1 MNFKNQ
7 GINKPNKGG
16 VCMKRLHKF
25 LKVSVVLLFAI
36 IFLASCSKNNV
47 EKENIKL
54 TEEQQKLVGNYF
66 EQAFKG
72 IKTGKDRKLTDDE
85 VNQIKKVFVEK
96 RPGSEFDEIK
106 NITSNFFKAGSY
118 NDPKEMDLD
127 SFIKYFPSKVLEEN
141 SDEFKTTLEKLK
153 KLDSFSEFELSA
165 KLMPLVEIDKNLV
178 DATLKKYAGIVSD
191 DVKSKG
197 MCLYLKEKN
206 AYYTFVSDVSIVT
219 FYPTEGEINGNDL
232 VLKSNY
238 ATFTLENKDGKY
250 FVKSYIE
257 K

>member
-1 MNFKNQ
+1 
-7 GINKPNKGG
+7 
-16 VCMKRLHKF
+16 MKRLHKF
-25 LKVSVVLLFAI
+25 LRFSVVLLFAI

-72 IKTGKDRKLTDDE
+72 IKTGKDRKLTDEE

-153 KLDSFSEFELSA
+153 KLDSFSEFEFSSNN
-165 KLMPLVEIDKNLV
+165 MPLVEIDKNLV

-197 MCLYLKEKN
+197 MCLYLKENN
-206 AYYTFVSDVSIVT
+206 AYYTFVSDVCIGT
-219 FYPTEGEINGNDL
+219 FYPTEGEIKGNDL
-232 VLKSNY
+232 VLKNNY
-238 ATFTLENKDGKY
+238 ATLTLENKDGNY
-250 FVKSYIE
+250 FIKSYIE

>member
-1 MNFKNQ
+1 MGK
-7 GINKPNKGG
+7 
-16 VCMKRLHKF
+16 LHKF
-25 LKVSVVLLFAI
+25 LRLSIVLLFAI

-197 MCLYLKEKN
+197 MCLYLKENN
-206 AYYTFVSDVSIVT
+206 AYYTFVSDVSIGT
-219 FYPTEGEINGNDL
+219 FYPTEGEIKGNDL
-232 VLKSNY
+232 VLKCNY
-238 ATFTLENKDGKY
+238 ATLTLENKDGNY
-250 FVKSYIE
+250 FIKSYIE

>member
-72 IKTGKDRKLTDDE
+72 IKTGKDRKLTDEE

-178 DATLKKYAGIVSD
+178 DATLIKYAGIVSD

-206 AYYTFVSDVSIVT
+206 AYYTFVSDVSIGT
-219 FYPTEGEINGNDL
+219 FYPTEGEIKGNDL
-232 VLKSNY
+232 ILKSNY
-238 ATFTLENKDGKY
+238 ATLTLENKDGKY

>member
-1 MNFKNQ
+1 
-7 GINKPNKGG
+7 
-16 VCMKRLHKF
+16 MKRLHKF

-72 IKTGKDRKLTDDE
+72 IKTGKDRKLTDEE

-96 RPGSEFDEIK
+96 RPGSEFDGNI

-178 DATLKKYAGIVSD
+178 DATLIKYAGIVSD

-206 AYYTFVSDVSIVT
+206 AYYTFVSDVSIGT
-219 FYPTEGEINGNDL
+219 FYPTEGEIKGNDL
-232 VLKSNY
+232 VLKCNY
-238 ATFTLENKDGKY
+238 ATLTLENKDGNY
-250 FVKSYIE
+250 FIKSYIE

>member
-85 VNQIKKVFVEK
+85 VNQIKKFLWRK
-96 RPGSEFDEIK
+96 G
-106 NITSNFFKAGSY
+106 
-118 NDPKEMDLD
+118 LD
-127 SFIKYFPSKVLEEN
+127 QNLM
-141 SDEFKTTLEKLK
+141 KLK
-153 KLDSFSEFELSA
+153 
-165 KLMPLVEIDKNLV
+165 
-178 DATLKKYAGIVSD
+178 T
-191 DVKSKG
+191 
-197 MCLYLKEKN
+197 
-206 AYYTFVSDVSIVT
+206 
-219 FYPTEGEINGNDL
+219 
-232 VLKSNY
+232 
-238 ATFTLENKDGKY
+238 
-250 FVKSYIE
+250 
-257 K
+257 

>member
-7 GINKPNKGG
+7 GINKPNKWG
-16 VCMKRLHKF
+16 VFIKRLHKF
-25 LKVSVVLLFAI
+25 LKVSVFLLFAI
-36 IFLASCSKNNV
+36 IFLASCDKSKDN
-47 EKENIKL
+47 KENIKL
-54 TEEQQKLVGNYF
+54 TEEQQKWVGNYF

-96 RPGSEFDEIK
+96 FPGSEFDGNI

-118 NDPKEMDLD
+118 NDPKEIDLD
-127 SFIKYFPSKVLEEN
+127 GFINYFPNKVLEEN
-141 SDEFKTTLEKLK
+141 SEEFKTTLEKLK

-165 KLMPLVEIDKNLV
+165 KLMPLVEIDKNLI
-178 DATLKKYAGIVSD
+178 DATLMKYAGIVSD
-191 DVKSKG
+191 DVKSKDK
-197 MCLYLKEKN
+197 CLYLKEKN
-206 AYYTFVSDVSIVT
+206 AYYTFVSDVCIGT
-219 FYPTEGEINGNDL
+219 FYPTEGEIKGNDL

-238 ATFTLENKDGKY
+238 ATLTLENKDGKY